1 MLYNPKVEIVRYRQI
16 TTEDD
21 CKNAFGT
28 HADAPAVY
36 AWFRDIT
43 LSPAVLT
50 SKDEFINTVLQLF
63 DKPLSE
69 KRESRINPF
78 YEVGLTIKPKRLT
91 PTKERALRHY
101 ATNEDVREE
110 IGKALEAMIFWQV
123 PLYVGKAKRLV
134 DRVLDHVN
142 RETDLANRLETMGLG
157 IQDCLLAYMP
167 ISYRDEEKNR
177 FNIFRTISRRYHYKI
192 IHTRI
197 CSTPWLIKRKENSM
211 SNNGIEDIV
220 SQPRNEYT
228 EPLFFIPGKYTLSQV
243 GQVPYFSSVMP
254 LEDLV
259 EQIKLVE
266 NILEDTE
273 LTVSLEGL
281 FQRDINWDRVK
292 DEIVNGYLKQQ
303 NKLNFF
309 NSLTIALLPGTG
321 SKIEDDYGDPE
332 YIPSPTY
339 KNKNWKKID
348 VGNICVEFNSDDS
361 LGVLRWH
368 KKRVFPVA
376 IDGQHR
382 LAALKEYCKDLTT
395 ENPPELNTKVP
406 IIFLILD
413 KDIGFEGRQ
422 GKSLIETLREIFID
436 LNKHAR
442 VVSKSRL
449 ILLDDLNIQSFC
461 VRTLLDSDEK
471 DSYPEVLPLSM
482 VTWRENDIKFD
493 TGYSITTVL
502 NLNEI
507 VDSCLSGASL
517 DGPSS
522 LEENEVKK
530 YIDKIKGKLELSGE
544 VQESI
549 NNHLRLCTNR
559 VQPFG
564 FEDGHLDAFK
574 EAFRSQWTPH
584 IVRVFREFAPYAKFL
599 STAQEIGAI
608 DGTFSNY
615 LLKSKE
621 NRDAHRKSEEEKD
634 NKFDPVEKIDL
645 PLDQLI
651 ELKKNEWAFYVVFQ
665 KALFINFFWI

>member
-1 MLYNPKVEIVRYRQI
+1 
-16 TTEDD
+16 
-21 CKNAFGT
+21 
-28 HADAPAVY
+28 
-36 AWFRDIT
+36 
-43 LSPAVLT
+43 
-50 SKDEFINTVLQLF
+50 
-63 DKPLSE
+63 
-69 KRESRINPF
+69 
-78 YEVGLTIKPKRLT
+78 
-91 PTKERALRHY
+91 
-101 ATNEDVREE
+101 
-110 IGKALEAMIFWQV
+110 
-123 PLYVGKAKRLV
+123 
-134 DRVLDHVN
+134 
-142 RETDLANRLETMGLG
+142 
-157 IQDCLLAYMP
+157 
-167 ISYRDEEKNR
+167 
-177 FNIFRTISRRYHYKI
+177 
-192 IHTRI
+192 
-197 CSTPWLIKRKENSM
+197 M

-665 KALFINFFWI
+665 KALFINFFGFEAQRQSLFEDTTGETRESFLTWWLEHMNALHSRGVFNLDWKAGKGKADYWRGIANNPGSGTIQYSTAAVNRISSLMTISIWFNYNSEQLDAEKFVNCLTKEADTELPSIIQNAYSTLKGGLTSLIKFEMDTDEIDDEELQKKIKSALIKRLKATQE